1 MNIGE
6 IARKVLPESAVSSLV
21 RAGKRYRQAKIARL
35 PVLNEDD
42 FKSLLTGAL
51 GLADGDTVY
60 VHSSVDQLNLGFPFY
75 RVLPLIQN
83 VIGERGTVLFPTY
96 PNRGRMSSHE
106 YLARGEVFDVRRTPS
121 YTGLLTEFARRQ
133 RGAVRS
139 LHPTK
144 SVCAI
149 GASAEELTREHH
161 LSPYPYDVRSP
172 YRKLV
177 DFRAK
182 IIGLGVWTTYL
193 SFVYTLDDA
202 LKENPPVR
210 TYAPEL
216 FAAPCIDREGRR
228 VVVETYAHDMS
239 HVVHDIPRY
248 VRKYIPAEVCRDLT
262 IEGMKFFR
270 AEAAPLFEVMLRL
283 ATREGVTCYPRRLYT
298 REFLNS
304 LPTQK
309 KS

>member
-1 MNIGE
+1 MSIAE
-6 IARKVLPESAVSSLV
+6 IARRVLPESAVASLV
-21 RAGKRYRQAKIARL
+21 RAGKRYRQARIARL
-35 PVLNEDD
+35 PLLGESD
-42 FKSLLTGAL
+42 FKRILTGEL
-51 GLADGDTVY
+51 GLSEGDTVY
-60 VHSSVDQLNLGFPFY
+60 VHSSVDQLNLDFPFY
-75 RVLPLIQN
+75 RVLPLIQD

-96 PNRGRMSSHE
+96 PNRGRMSSYE
-106 YLARGEVFDVRRTPS
+106 YLARGSVFDVRRTPS

-149 GASAEELTREHH
+149 GRLAHELTATHH
-161 LSPYPYDVRSP
+161 LSPYPYDVQSP

-177 DFRAK
+177 DCGAK
-182 IIGLGVWTTYL
+182 IVGLGVWTTYL

-216 FAAPCIDREGRR
+216 FAARCIDRDGRE
-228 VVVETYAHDMS
+228 VFVETYAHEMRS
-239 HVVHDIPRY
+239 VVHDIPRY
-248 VRKYIPAEVCRDLT
+248 VRKHIPAEVCRDLT

-270 AEAAPLFEVMLRL
+270 AEAAPLFDVMLRL
-283 ATREGVTCYPRRLYT
+283 ATREGITCYPRRLYT
-298 REFLNS
+298 KEFLRS
-304 LPTQK
+304 LPPSAK
-309 KS
+309 A

>member
-1 MNIGE
+1 MSIVE
-6 IARKVLPESAVSSLV
+6 LTRRVLPESLVASLV
-21 RAGKRYRQAKIARL
+21 RAGKRYRQARIARL
-35 PVLNEDD
+35 RVLDESA
-42 FKSLLTGAL
+42 FKSILAGEL
-51 GLADGDTVY
+51 GLAEGDTVY
-60 VHSSVDQLNLGFPFY
+60 IHSSVDQLNLGFPFY
-75 RVLPLIQN
+75 RVLPLVQE

-96 PNRGRMSSHE
+96 PNRGRLSSYE

-149 GASAEELTREHH
+149 GPAAEELTREHH
-161 LSPYPYDVRSP
+161 LSPYPYDARSP

-177 DFRAK
+177 DSRAK

-216 FAAPCIDREGRR
+216 FAARCIDRDGRE

-248 VRKYIPAEVCRDLT
+248 VRRHIPAEVCRDLT

-270 AEAAPLFEVMLRL
+270 ADAAPLFETMLRL
-283 ATREGVTCYPRRLYT
+283 ATREGITCYPRRLYT
-298 REFLNS
+298 KEFLDG
-304 LPTQK
+304 LPAQK
-309 KS
+309 RF